1 MSRTSPRGQ
10 PIRKDG
16 QRLFSE
22 SEVIF
27 LGSIGIGVV
36 LIWCGIAR
44 LRKKL
49 RDTTKPTVMTYLNEL
64 GGYVIVAILA
74 VICGVAIWIS
84 D

>member
-1 MSRTSPRGQ
+1 M
-10 PIRKDG
+10 
-16 QRLFSE
+16 FSE
-22 SEVIF
+22 SELIL

-36 LIWCGIAR
+36 FIRCGIAR

-49 RDTTKPTVMTYLNEL
+49 RDTTTPTVMTYLNEL

-74 VICGVAIWIS
+74 VICGLATWIS

>member
-1 MSRTSPRGQ
+1 M
-10 PIRKDG
+10 
-16 QRLFSE
+16 FSE
-22 SEVIF
+22 SELIF

-44 LRKKL
+44 LRKKF
-49 RDTTKPTVMTYLNEL
+49 RDTTTPTVMIYLNKL

-74 VICGVAIWIS
+74 VICGLATWVS